1 MLHFILKEKLIHF
14 VARKIVPQKKEFTE
28 ILEVFLAKLLLK
40 FEREIYNIIT
50 YYDYNNNLRNT
61 EVCMLSEANKTFKI
75 YTERRLTIKNQIPCL
90 TYPKGTQSP

>member
-1 MLHFILKEKLIHF
+1 MLHFILKEKLVHS
-14 VARKIVPQKKEFTE
+14 VARKTVPQKECTD

-61 EVCMLSEANKTFKI
+61 KVCMLSEANKTLQNL
-75 YTERRLTIKNQIPCL
+75 Y
-90 TYPKGTQSP
+90 

>member
-1 MLHFILKEKLIHF
+1 MLHFILKEKLVHF
-14 VARKIVPQKKEFTE
+14 VARKTVPQKECTD

-61 EVCMLSEANKTFKI
+61 KVCMLYYKI
-75 YTERRLTIKNQIPCL
+75 YTERRFTIKNQIPCL
-90 TYPKGTQSP
+90 TYPKGTESP